1 MADDTREPKGLN
13 RPEFFAGASMAGVA
27 VAAVGTAG
35 TQTAPTA

>member
-1 MADDTREPKGLN
+1 MADDTREPKLN

-35 TQTAPTA
+35 TQNAPTA